1 MKNLLTGKKVSLVVS
16 GLILSSTMTF
26 AADTIDSAFKEGK
39 VTGSLGIYGQKVE
52 VKNFEPDFGYA
63 NANAT
68 LGYETAS
75 FYGISAK
82 AEFKGNLKLGEVEK
96 GDYKSEDAFQN
107 TALMTE
113 AYLKYANEM
122 IALKAGR
129 QAVDLEWMGDYQQAV
144 IAEITAIAD
153 TTIVLGYSQRK
164 AESGIDLSED
174 FDKFNVGI

>member
-1 MKNLLTGKKVSLVVS
+1 MLKTQRISLAVC
-16 GLILSSTMTF
+16 GLVLSSTMTF

-82 AEFKGNLKLGEVEK
+82 LNLK
-96 GDYKSEDAFQN
+96 
-107 TALMTE
+107 
-113 AYLKYANEM
+113 
-122 IALKAGR
+122 
-129 QAVDLEWMGDYQQAV
+129 
-144 IAEITAIAD
+144 EI
-153 TTIVLGYSQRK
+153 
-164 AESGIDLSED
+164 
-174 FDKFNVGI
+174 

>member
-1 MKNLLTGKKVSLVVS
+1 MRNLLTGKKVSLVVS

-96 GDYKSEDAFQN
+96 GDYKDGAPFEN
-107 TALMTE
+107 NALIMSN
-113 AYLKYANEM
+113 L
-122 IALKAGR
+122 
-129 QAVDLEWMGDYQQAV
+129 V
-144 IAEITAIAD
+144 
-153 TTIVLGYSQRK
+153 
-164 AESGIDLSED
+164 
-174 FDKFNVGI
+174 